1 MGVRDLPFWAR
12 VAGLLADM
20 GMDSLGAKRCAVKG
34 HKWRDVEMVVLRK
47 DGGVEQHA
55 RGAAQRCARCGEERQ
70 KVSA

>member
-20 GMDSLGAKRCAVKG
+20 GMDSLGAKRCAVNG

-47 DGGVEQHA
+47 DGEVEQHA
-55 RGAAQRCARCGEERQ
+55 RGAAQRCARCGEERL